1 VTQLTI
7 APTNAGLSCSTS
19 EQVPHAPWLAATGPY
34 LKTLECLSDPTALSL
49 LTQALVF
56 RNLVFDCSVRSE
68 DCIRGDAALF
78 QVVINVADLVLIN
91 APKNFSLN
99 ICRESNTLV
108 LANADDLCS
117 ILFILMWNAV
127 KIANR
132 KSGGIT
138 FLSLHISNRN
148 SMVILRLAD
157 DGPGLPAAVRADLF
171 GALWRTSTA
180 SRRHGYGLAVAR
192 DLAERNG
199 GSLTLARTDKGTAF
213 ALTLPVFT
221 LDARGRNRSAEH
233 ANKVEECYHV
243 Y

>member
-1 VTQLTI
+1 VTQLTV
-7 APTNAGLSCSTS
+7 APTSAKLSCSTS

-108 LANADDLCS
+108 LANADDLAASCS
-117 ILFILMWNAV
+117 
-127 KIANR
+127 
-132 KSGGIT
+132 SSCGT
-138 FLSLHISNRN
+138 LSR
-148 SMVILRLAD
+148 LRIVSRVE
-157 DGPGLPAAVRADLF
+157 LPFSRS
-171 GALWRTSTA
+171 TSVT
-180 SRRHGYGLAVAR
+180 
-192 DLAERNG
+192 EIQW
-199 GSLTLARTDKGTAF
+199 
-213 ALTLPVFT
+213 
-221 LDARGRNRSAEH
+221 
-233 ANKVEECYHV
+233 
-243 Y
+243 